1 MQELSDIS
9 KYQPAGHKIV
19 VKYNEVKSDSGIL
32 LPPSADKA
40 GKKQG
45 WFGTVVAISP
55 GADLKDAGCPDL
67 KPGDVID
74 TDCILKHCRTFEI
87 NGEVWALIND
97 GDICG
102 IVK

>member
-19 VKYNEVKSDSGIL
+19 VKYHEIKSDSGIL

-67 KPGDVID
+67 KIGDVID
-74 TDCILKHCRTFEI
+74 TDCILKHCPSFEI
-87 NGEVWALIND
+87 GQDVYALIND
-97 GDICG
+97 GDITG
-102 IVK
+102 TIK